1 MDEIT
6 FLLYICYN
14 VKIKSQFIMN
24 IKKIGFLPSMNV
36 VQARVSQ
43 NITNH
48 IFVYFQTHGEYG
60 KGSNWHES
68 MVVSIL

>member
-1 MDEIT
+1 MGQIVN
-6 FLLYICYN
+6 N
-14 VKIKSQFIMN
+14 VKIRSQFLHSVMN
-24 IKKIGFLPSMNV
+24 VKKIGFLPSMNV

-48 IFVYFQTHGEYG
+48 IFVFFQTHGEYG